1 MYAEY
6 MFLSCD
12 GQCVDTGLSIVDM
25 VCVCKVHWV
34 SYTGVHWVDAK
45 CDVCML
51 ECEGGTSV
59 GLPSLR
65 SGRVFQESL
74 LTEARPLSER
84 KGHMAR
90 SPVQGF

>member
-1 MYAEY
+1 VHY
-6 MFLSCD
+6 S
-12 GQCVDTGLSIVDM
+12 GLGWA
-25 VCVCKVHWV
+25 VCGHWV
-34 SYTGVHWVDAK
+34 RYTGVHWVGYTVVHWVGYTVVHWVDAN

-65 SGRVFQESL
+65 SGRVFQIFL

-84 KGHMAR
+84 PGHMAR
-90 SPVQGF
+90 SPVQSF